1 MRFNRKM
8 YIRFVLSLF
17 IALSVSLSVFAE
29 ESEDE
34 GWFWGK
40 TISEITFDGLK
51 NVKHEKVWHYSLEI

>member
-1 MRFNRKM
+1 MRVLMGDAMRFNRKM

-34 GWFWGK
+34 
-40 TISEITFDGLK
+40 
-51 NVKHEKVWHYSLEI
+51 